1 MKKRWI
7 KILSIVMA
15 LIILISV
22 AALVFVS
29 CSFPWNLSREKKR
42 EIRDAWLEK
51 TGEDIV
57 WYHKNYNLPT
67 GMRYY
72 GTYSGYTVF
81 FKRDN
86 TMESEDV
93 ILTVAGQEIKY
104 GFPFTIWAYKDGE
117 FYGLEYAYN
126 NGLLSR
132 GQIRAIAKYHEKF
145 EEYVFEEYTSK
156 PLC

>member
-22 AALVFVS
+22 AVLVFVS
-29 CSFPWNLSREKKR
+29 CSFPWDLSREKKR

-51 TGEDIV
+51 TGEDIA
-57 WYHKNYNLPT
+57 WYHKNFNVPT

-81 FKRDN
+81 FKSGSTTDRDN
-86 TMESEDV
+86 TD
-93 ILTVAGQEIKY
+93 LTVAGQEFKY
-104 GFPFTIWAYKDGE
+104 GSPFTIWAYKDGE
-117 FYGLEYAYN
+117 FYDLEYAYN

-145 EEYVFEEYTSK
+145 QEYVFEEYASK
-156 PLC
+156 TAF